1 MNRLAERIPGLTLCG
16 AFISFGN
23 LMTKELAVPGWA
35 ALWRAI
41 WQTGQ
46 YNGLVR
52 PTGVACATADL

>member
-1 MNRLAERIPGLTLCG
+1 LTLCG